1 MLYYYCCYH
10 CVVQEAASAAVLAR
24 VAEQDSQAAPDVKD
38 HPGADTHSGSGST
51 TGKADEL

>member
-1 MLYYYCCYH
+1 M
-10 CVVQEAASAAVLAR
+10 VQEAASAAVLAR